1 MATSEKGSRNRIFFY
16 IAMCTIASYIFY
28 RLSFTHYSA
37 YPINQ
42 TEAHTLAHLRSFND
56 EKTVTCY
63 EWDYL
68 DKNAQ
73 SLNFPFDTNINSSK
87 WCDVGAIHVQCHD
100 LDDRLNE
107 RTGQYYHSN
116 SYIVC
121 DIESFAKNGDECSTG
136 GATFILTLTAKTSYL
151 YLEGTV
157 IDLFNGRY
165 LGFVHTPSSKQHLE
179 YTLSIRLDF
188 TAFHGS
194 FSCVSQRLPK
204 PNNKGFLRDSK
215 CNINTIILN
224 TMHQQQVNV
233 VVDNT
238 RSSVVAYDKLESYLD
253 EQYGLNNANNNYFVN
268 IYEDQ
273 NGNQYAWTKPHQN
286 STTLEYSYNGLHLDK
301 RNILDQLFHTNKY
314 FQHKWIHFMG
324 KSRTLNYF
332 VKFIEIVLSYHK
344 YTEKDYIFKSSD
356 KYRKNVYYFK
366 DIDLLVTSKSH
377 NIDYDRRSSY
387 FNASSYFGEIVEF
400 IRNTST
406 IGQHWNLSLY
416 SIPNIYIANKGIH
429 QAEFMRSKQ
438 DLFQYKQEVNAYLY
452 NIIQHF
458 EDIKSKLTGNTPY
471 FEKLYVFWRR
481 TTNTHWPQNKLSS
494 HWKCRTQTRV
504 NCLNRLSDG
513 VVKRFKK
520 LYYKHNP
527 LNVTVEILDDYTL
540 SLGRQDCTEDNRHY
554 LKGNCQENMVYSMLN
569 TYLHLVQHT

>member
-268 IYEDQ
+268 VY
-273 NGNQYAWTKPHQN
+273 
-286 STTLEYSYNGLHLDK
+286 EYSYNGFHLDK
-301 RNILDQLFHTNKY
+301 QSILDQLFHTNTY
-314 FQHKWIHFMG
+314 FHHRWIHFMG
-324 KSRTLNYF
+324 ASRTLNYF
-332 VKFIEIVLSYHK
+332 RKFVQMVMSYNE
-344 YTEKDYIFKSSD
+344 YNEKDYIFALSNKD
-356 KYRKNVYYFK
+356 RQNVYYFEQ
-366 DIDLLVTSKSH
+366 IDLLITSKDH
-377 NIDYDRRSSY
+377 DVDYDRRSSY
-387 FNASSYFGEIVEF
+387 FNASSYFGDIVEF
-400 IRNTST
+400 IRNAST
-406 IGQHWNLSLY
+406 IGQYWNLSLY
-416 SIPNIYIANKGIH
+416 SIPNIYIANKGLH
-429 QAEFMRSKQ
+429 QAEFMRSTQ
-438 DLFQYKQEVNAYLY
+438 DLFHYQQEVNAYLY
-452 NIIQHF
+452 AIIQHF
-458 EDIKSKLTGNTPY
+458 EDIKLQMVNNHY
-471 FEKLYVFWRR
+471 FEQLYVFWRR
-481 TTNTHWPQNKLSS
+481 TTNTQWWENKLSRM
-494 HWKCRTQTRV
+494 WKCRTQGRI

-513 VVKRFKK
+513 VVNRFKK
-520 LYYKHNP
+520 LYYKENP
-527 LNVTVEILDDYTL
+527 LNVTVEILDDYSL
-540 SLGRQDCTEDNRHY
+540 SLGRQDCTDDNRHY
-554 LKGNCQENMVYSMLN
+554 LKGDCQENMVYNMLN
-569 TYLHLVQHT
+569 TYLHLVIEEGINKRKINPVSLRI